1 MFTVVICNRAV
12 VDDCKSKYAIYLKPF
27 LEKSGYAFCRW
38 DPKGGTLAEAVPD
51 LYDLTAHKQEWRAI
65 IVVDQTVWGYSGVI
79 RNNPFNFVD
88 STAERCAFE
97 TIDQILQFRE
107 EKQSRYE
114 NALENPLMRLS
125 VWLCGAPVRKAPNVA
140 YLNELPELTD
150 EGYFEAVEATG
161 KLPAEVE
168 HDRLRKQRHELMLR
182 NFSVDGELF
191 NPPKQIIALGERVL
205 SVFPD
210 DAVAENVRRT
220 EFDYSRFYE
229 DNLYPDKLRYTLFDI
244 QYLKGARNEN
254 HWFNFLTLLM
264 ALATNDIPVEAL
276 RPYRVYRVGA
286 DIDSEKISEVFSG
299 YLDKLTVTL
308 SGILSQMKKDFTRC
322 KDPVTDADI
331 RELMESDVVIP
342 VRIRSD
348 FPERELLAVHDK
360 IGLAGDCPEDEQE
373 NWDGQFHDITRKFL
387 RFLREPRR
395 AVKTAVMGPF
405 REQSILEDERALR
418 MNEYQREDVEY
429 HLLDEEKMMVE
440 ISTTTLFETE
450 AYQER
455 MAKADEKLRKEMAQ
469 RMTRKKAICAALI
482 AALAYFIG
490 FLPMIFG
497 RFNDIA
503 SLSFGAAV
511 AVVAV
516 LMLLVVG
523 VVFLFVKRYR
533 LKKLFKEFNKLMQ
546 TLCEEIRGGLQIFSN
561 YLSHACN
568 VRREFSVLQYTEDEV
583 PEKLKA
589 LRKHEQDIRSQI
601 EEVYRLFSKHLDRQ
615 GSSTRNVE
623 PYRYDF
629 SQMVDYT
636 YDMPERKDQRT
647 VRFLQAGNEV
657 TLPVNYVQ
665 AITLEREELYD

>member
-1 MFTVVICNRAV
+1 M
-12 VDDCKSKYAIYLKPF
+12 
-27 LEKSGYAFCRW
+27 
-38 DPKGGTLAEAVPD
+38 AEAVPD

-299 YLDKLTVTL
+299 YLDKL
-308 SGILSQMKKDFTRC
+308 
-322 KDPVTDADI
+322 P
-331 RELMESDVVIP
+331 P
-342 VRIRSD
+342 
-348 FPERELLAVHDK
+348 
-360 IGLAGDCPEDEQE
+360 
-373 NWDGQFHDITRKFL
+373 N
-387 RFLREPRR
+387 
-395 AVKTAVMGPF
+395 
-405 REQSILEDERALR
+405 
-418 MNEYQREDVEY
+418 
-429 HLLDEEKMMVE
+429 
-440 ISTTTLFETE
+440 
-450 AYQER
+450 
-455 MAKADEKLRKEMAQ
+455 
-469 RMTRKKAICAALI
+469 
-482 AALAYFIG
+482 
-490 FLPMIFG
+490 
-497 RFNDIA
+497 
-503 SLSFGAAV
+503 
-511 AVVAV
+511 
-516 LMLLVVG
+516 
-523 VVFLFVKRYR
+523 
-533 LKKLFKEFNKLMQ
+533 
-546 TLCEEIRGGLQIFSN
+546 
-561 YLSHACN
+561 
-568 VRREFSVLQYTEDEV
+568 
-583 PEKLKA
+583 
-589 LRKHEQDIRSQI
+589 
-601 EEVYRLFSKHLDRQ
+601 
-615 GSSTRNVE
+615 
-623 PYRYDF
+623 
-629 SQMVDYT
+629 
-636 YDMPERKDQRT
+636 
-647 VRFLQAGNEV
+647 
-657 TLPVNYVQ
+657 
-665 AITLEREELYD
+665 